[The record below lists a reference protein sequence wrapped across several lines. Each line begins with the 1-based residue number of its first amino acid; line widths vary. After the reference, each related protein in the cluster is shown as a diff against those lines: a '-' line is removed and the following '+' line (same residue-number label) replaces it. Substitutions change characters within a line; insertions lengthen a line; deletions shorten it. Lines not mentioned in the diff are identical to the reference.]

1 MAEIPNLAGVAT
13 QDLVEK
19 IGTGRFTASYIN
31 WARSLN
37 LLRQHASGWMA
48 ECVYS
53 AENSILHKAPV
64 GGYLLIRFRHIDGT
78 CTSEVPQAVMDNRNA
93 AIPYEKITARDITD
107 TQRRGTCLAAA
118 FTFGLAYE
126 LWAKVNLESGYGDTA
141 ESDAVEESAAS
152 TKGPELPV
160 ETSAR
165 AASEKQFVAAAKRS
179 GLSEA
184 AIENVKARLRGNWS
198 AGIRTLTRKSPEE
211 IAQINASET

>member
-13 QDLVEK
+13 QDLVEQ

-31 WARSLN
+31 WSRSMQ
-37 LLRQHASGWMA
+37 LLRQHAPGWLS
-48 ECVYS
+48 ECVYGP
-53 AENSILHKAPV
+53 EGTILHRAPV
-64 GGYLLIRFRHIDGT
+64 GAYLLIRFRHIDGT
-78 CTSEVPQAVMDNRNA
+78 CTPEVPQAVMDNRNA

-126 LWAKVNLESGYGDTA
+126 LWAKIALESGYGEAA
-141 ESDAVEESAAS
+141 ESDAVQESAS
-152 TKGPELPV
+152 NTRGPELPV

-165 AASEKQFVAAAKRS
+165 TATEKQFVAAAKKS

-184 AIENVKARLRGNWS
+184 AIESVKARLKGNWS
-198 AGIRTLTRKSPEE
+198 AGIRTLTQKSPEE
-211 IAQINASET
+211 IAQINASST

>member
-126 LWAKVNLESGYGDTA
+126 LWAKVNLESGYGDTS

-152 TKGPELPV
+152 PKGPELPI

-165 AASEKQFVAAAKRS
+165 AATEKHFVAAAKRS

-184 AIENVKARLRGNWS
+184 AIESIKARLRGNWS
-198 AGIRTLTRKSPEE
+198 AGIRTLTQKSPEE